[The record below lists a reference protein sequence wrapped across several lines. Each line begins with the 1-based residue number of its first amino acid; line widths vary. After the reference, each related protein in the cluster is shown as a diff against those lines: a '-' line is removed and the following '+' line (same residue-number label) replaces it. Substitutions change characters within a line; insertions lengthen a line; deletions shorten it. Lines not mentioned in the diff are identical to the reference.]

1 MNLFNKRLK
10 ILLIYLLFF
19 PVLFNFNKQILS
31 SDNSQNIPSFDY
43 LKKKNNNFYILGPGD
58 VLSLKINEKSNNLN
72 KILTI
77 DGDGTTH
84 LKRLKRIYI
93 QGLTIPELTSILNK
107 EYEKYV
113 YNPDV
118 EIQVVKYRPVKIF
131 IDGEVLQPGLHILP
145 GSSNF
150 SLKNKNNNESVDN
163 SFTAKYQTIFSES
176 NGIYF
181 PTLMDAMRKSGG
193 LTRYADLRTIK
204 VKRKNSISN
213 GGGEIV
219 TSLNLLDAL
228 DLKNTSNNIRLLDGD
243 TVFIAKSD
251 TLNIAQISKSLKA
264 NLNPNF
270 INVYVGGRV
279 ENPSNYKL
287 NKSTSLNEAIS
298 IAGGAKIIK
307 GPVKLIRYDSEG
319 NLDNRKFR
327 FKRNAQRGDYKN
339 PFLRDGDVI
348 YIGKSKFNVAT
359 EIISEITTPLQ
370 GLVTS
375 YGLYEAFSD

>member
-1 MNLFNKRLK
+1 MKLINKKFKILFIFLIFFPFLFN
-10 ILLIYLLFF
+10 
-19 PVLFNFNKQILS
+19 NQTLS
-31 SDNSQNIPSFDY
+31 SNNQQNSPSFNY

-58 VLSLKINEKSNNLN
+58 VLSLKINDNSKNLN
-72 KILTI
+72 KVLKI

-93 QGLTIPELTSILNK
+93 EGLTIPELTSILNK

-118 EIQVVKYRPVKIF
+118 EIQVINYRPVKIF
-131 IDGEVLQPGLHILP
+131 IDGEVLEPGLHILP
-145 GSSNF
+145 GSRNF
-150 SLKNKNNNESVDN
+150 SFKKTNKNDPDDDN
-163 SFTAKYQTIFSES
+163 IIENS
-176 NGIYF
+176 NGVYF
-181 PTLMDAMRKSGG
+181 PTLMDAIRKSGG
-193 LTRYADLRTIK
+193 LTRYADLKTIQ

-219 TSLNLLDAL
+219 TKLNLLDAL

-251 TLNIAQISKSLKA
+251 ILNIAQISKFLKA
-264 NLNPNF
+264 NLNPKF
-270 INVYVGGRV
+270 ISVYVGGRV
-279 ENPSNYKL
+279 ENPNNFEL

-298 IAGGAKIIK
+298 IAGGAKVIK
-307 GPVKLIRYDSEG
+307 GPIQLIRYNNEG
-319 NLDNRKFR
+319 DLENRKFR
-327 FKRNAQRGDYKN
+327 FKRNAPRGDYKN

-348 YIGKSKFNVAT
+348 YIGKSKLNIAT

-375 YGLYEAFSD
+375 YGLYEALSD